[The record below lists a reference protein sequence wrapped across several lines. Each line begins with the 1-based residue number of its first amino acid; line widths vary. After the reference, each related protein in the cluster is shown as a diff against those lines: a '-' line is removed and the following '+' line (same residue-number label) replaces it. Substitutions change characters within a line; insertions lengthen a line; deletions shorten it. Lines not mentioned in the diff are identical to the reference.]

1 MMKKE
6 IVLLFFPSTGP
17 QVLEPPFGLVSLA
30 TQLKEAGIESRIID
44 CRIES
49 VPEVLKSVTKDYTI
63 LFAGLSIMT
72 GPQITFALR
81 LAKYLRKKGIGPL
94 VWGGVHVSLLPEET
108 LKHGLVDYVL
118 KGYADLSIVQF
129 CKALKGE
136 VPLEEVEGLGFKRE
150 GRIILHPVN
159 PNPRLDE
166 LSLPDWSLINL
177 APYTHT
183 DSVFLRKKS
192 VFLFT
197 SRGCPFSC
205 SFCYGSSLHEKK
217 WQGRSYEQITQELES
232 LEKLT
237 DFESVFFHDDNF
249 SVDKERLRKVAHYL
263 KVKKK
268 SFVVSANLSTVSE
281 EFVALLSECGCL
293 RLDMA
298 IESGSEKIRGKYQ
311 KHFSNAQIRKVFDW
325 SNQYKLPMLT
335 SFIVGHPDETAS
347 DTEET
352 MALIDLI
359 KSKYPL
365 IEVIDIKVLTV
376 YPKTLLASEVAHL
389 GFSFPRELSKWGH
402 FFWNTTNGPWQRK
415 WHHDLSLVS
424 LFAFRIHHFPP
435 SNFFIHGLYR
445 LLHHI
450 SLWRWRNRFFAIPI
464 ELRALHLVLKLWG
477 RVRIGF

>member
-1 MMKKE
+1 MKKD

-17 QVLEPPFGLVSLA
+17 NVLEPPFGLVCLA
-30 TQLKEAGIESRIID
+30 TQIKNAGIEVRIID
-44 CRIES
+44 CRVES
-49 VPEVLKSVTKDYTI
+49 VSQVLKELQTKFHI

-81 LAKYLRKKGIGPL
+81 LASYLRKKGIGPL

-108 LKHGLVDYVL
+108 LKHELVDYIL
-118 KGYADLSIVQF
+118 KGYADLSIVDF

-136 VPLEEVEGLGFKRE
+136 KSFEEVEGLGYKRD
-150 GRIILHPVN
+150 GKLIIHPCA

-166 LSLPDWSLINL
+166 LPLPDWSLVDL
-177 APYTHT
+177 KHYTHS
-183 DSVFLRKKS
+183 DSVFLRQKA

-205 SFCYGSSLHEKK
+205 SFCYGSSLHDKK
-217 WQGRSYEQITQELES
+217 WQGRSYEQVVCELES
-232 LEKLT
+232 LEKQISF
-237 DFESVFFHDDNF
+237 DSVFFHDDNF
-249 SVDKERLRKVAHYL
+249 SVDKERLKKVASYL
-263 KVKKK
+263 KEKKK

-281 EFVALLSECGCL
+281 EFVRLLSECGCL

-311 KHFSNAQIRKVFDW
+311 KHFSNDQILKVFDW

-335 SFIVGHPDETAS
+335 SFIVGHPEETQA

-359 KSKYPL
+359 KKKYPL

-376 YPKTLLASEVAHL
+376 YPKTLLASEVAPL
-389 GFSFPRELSKWGH
+389 GFTFPRELPRWGQ
-402 FFWNTTNGPWQRK
+402 FFWNTTNGSWQKK

-435 SNFFIHGLYR
+435 SGFLTHAVYR
-445 LLHHI
+445 LLHHV
-450 SLWRWRNRFFAIPI
+450 SLWRWRKRFFSMPI
-464 ELRALHLVLKLWG
+464 ELRALHLILKLWG
-477 RVRIGF
+477 RVRLGF